1 MSFVRNARVMLLGFA
16 LAQAMP
22 LLASPFLTRLYAPE
36 AFGLQALFVSWATV
50 LTVVATMRLD
60 LALVLATDEREA
72 GQLTGLVLVQLGVLL
87 GLLVVLAMVFA
98 PTVARWSGQEGHV
111 LWIWS
116 LLPMVAGLVAVQVS
130 GGLLARE
137 KRFGPVSRGQ
147 VVNQF
152 GYLMLAILVGAT
164 TASVEGLTLA
174 KLFGQLAAALMLLMA
189 VRNLFGAVS
198 LPPPSEWS
206 GLWSRFKPFVL
217 FNTPYSLIGVAGRE
231 MPIFAF
237 MAIAATASAGFYGL
251 ARTLLGAPATLMAAS
266 LSQVFY
272 REAVEH
278 RGTDQLRALTGS
290 LLGLTTRSS
299 APLFAFVAVWGD
311 VAFSMVF
318 GGNWETA
325 GRYAMILSF
334 AAWMGIQTAWPERLF
349 ESVGRQ
355 GVSFAIQLSF
365 DVLTALA
372 VFSVLLA
379 GLPHIFGVA
388 AFATVN
394 TLFHIGYLVGMFAV
408 AGFPLVMLVR
418 IMGLGVGV
426 FVGSALLF
434 LGCRLSGLP
443 LPATAV
449 LSGVLAASAALVM
462 AVRGYRIIAGLKT
475 PATEG

>member
-50 LTVVATMRLD
+50 LTVVATMRMD
-60 LALVLATDEREA
+60 LALVLAKDEREA

-87 GLLVVLAMVFA
+87 GVLTLLAAVFA
-98 PTVARWSGQEGHV
+98 PAVARWSGQTGHV
-111 LWIWS
+111 LWVWS

-147 VVNQF
+147 VINQF
-152 GYLMLAILVGAT
+152 GYLALAILVGVT

-174 KLFGQLAAALMLLMA
+174 KLFGQLAAASMLLMA
-189 VRNLFGAVS
+189 VWNLFGAVS

-206 GLWSRFKPFVL
+206 GLWGRFKPFVL

-272 REAVEH
+272 REAVER

-290 LLGLTTRSS
+290 LLGLTTCSS
-299 APLFAFVAVWGD
+299 APLFAFIAVWGD

-318 GGNWETA
+318 GGGWETA

-394 TLFHIGYLVGMFAV
+394 TLFHIGYLTGMFAV
-408 AGFPLVMLVR
+408 AGFPLMMLVR
-418 IMGLGVGV
+418 IMGLGVVV
-426 FVGSALLF
+426 FAGSAVLF

-443 LPATAV
+443 LPAMAV

-462 AVRGYRIIAGLKT
+462 TVRGYRIIAGLKT
-475 PATEG
+475 SAPES

>member
-50 LTVVATMRLD
+50 LTVVATMRMD
-60 LALVLATDEREA
+60 LALVLAKDEREA

-87 GLLVVLAMVFA
+87 GVLTLLAAVFA
-98 PTVARWSGQEGHV
+98 PAVARWSGQTGHV
-111 LWIWS
+111 LWVWS

-130 GGLLARE
+130 GGLMARE

-152 GYLMLAILVGAT
+152 GYLALAILVGVT

-174 KLFGQLAAALMLLMA
+174 KLFGQLAAAFMLLMA
-189 VRNLFGAVS
+189 IRNLFGAVS
-198 LPPPSEWS
+198 LPPPPEWS
-206 GLWSRFKPFVL
+206 GLWARFKPFVL
-217 FNTPYSLIGVAGRE
+217 FNTPYSLIGVVGRE

-237 MAIAATASAGFYGL
+237 MAIAAPASAGFYGL

-278 RGTDQLRALTGS
+278 RGTEQLRALTGS
-290 LLGLTTRSS
+290 LLGLTARSS
-299 APLFAFVAVWGD
+299 APLFAFLAVWGD

-318 GGNWETA
+318 GGSWETA
-325 GRYAMILSF
+325 GRYGMILSF

-365 DVLTALA
+365 DVLTAIA

-394 TLFHIGYLVGMFAV
+394 TLFHISYLTGMFGV
-408 AGFPLVMLVR
+408 AGLPLMMLVR

-426 FVGSALLF
+426 FAGSAVLF

-443 LPATAV
+443 APAMAV

-462 AVRGYRIIAGLKT
+462 TVRGYRIIAGLKT
-475 PATEG
+475 SASEG

>member
-1 MSFVRNARVMLLGFA
+1 MSFVKNARVMLLGFA

-50 LTVVATMRLD
+50 LTVIATMRMD
-60 LALVLATDEREA
+60 LALVLAKDEREA
-72 GQLTGLVLVQLGVLL
+72 GQLVGLVLAQVGVLL
-87 GLLVVLAMVFA
+87 GVLIFLAVLFA
-98 PTVARWSGQEGHV
+98 PAFARWSGQEGQV

-130 GGLLARE
+130 GGLLARDR
-137 KRFGPVSRGQ
+137 RFGPVSRGQ
-147 VVNQF
+147 VINQI
-152 GYLMLAILVGAT
+152 GYLILAILIGLA
-164 TASVEGLTLA
+164 TASVEGLTSA
-174 KLFGQLAAALMLLMA
+174 KLFGQLLAALMLLMA
-189 VRNLFGAVS
+189 VRNLFGVVS

-206 GLWSRFKPFVL
+206 SLWSRFKPFVL

-278 RGTDQLRALTGS
+278 RGTEQLRALTGS

-311 VAFSMVF
+311 VAFPMVF
-318 GGNWETA
+318 GDRWETA
-325 GRYAMILSF
+325 GVYAMILSF

-372 VFSVLLA
+372 VFSILLA
-379 GLPHIFGVA
+379 GLPHVFGVA

-394 TLFHIGYLVGMFAV
+394 SLFHITYLVGMFVV
-408 AGFPLVMLVR
+408 AGFPRMMLVR

-426 FVGSALLF
+426 FAGSAVLF
-434 LGCRLSGLP
+434 LGCRLSGFP
-443 LPATAV
+443 LWTMAL
-449 LSGVLAASAALVM
+449 LSGTLAASAALVM
-462 AVRGYRIIAGLKT
+462 AVRGYRILAGLKT
-475 PATEG
+475 SVHEG